1 MSKKWIKN
9 GIVVTSTDTY
19 QADLLIEEGK
29 IISIGKMPDISDA
42 EVVIDASGLYVFP
55 GAVDEHT
62 HMSMPFNGTES
73 LPWETETVAAA
84 VGGTTT
90 IVDFALQAKGSS
102 LADTI
107 RKWQTR
113 AAENTAID
121 YNLHVA
127 ITDLT
132 NEIMEEIPTAVKSG
146 VSTFKLFMAYKGELM
161 VDDSTMFRML
171 QKAKEVGA
179 LVMVHAENGDVISLL
194 QQQLLAE
201 GKTEPYYH
209 AVSRPID
216 IETEATHRAIKLAKA
231 AGSPIFIVHVSGGEP
246 AQEIRRAR
254 ASGQPVFAETC
265 PQYLFLDETYLALPG
280 FEGAKYVCSP
290 PLRERSQQEQ
300 LWNAITDGTLQT
312 IGTDHCSFDFKNQK
326 NLGRNDFSKI
336 PNGGNGIE
344 HWIPLLFTYGV
355 KAGKITLN
363 QFIELISANP
373 AKFMGLYPRKGT
385 IAIGSDADLVLFDPK
400 VEQTITA
407 ASHLQ
412 GSDYNFYEGR
422 QVQGAARHVLLRGEV
437 IVKNGIYVG
446 SLSQGQFIH
455 AKPFGAAYRINPL
468 ARGITNEGKPVETGA
483 AL

>member
-1 MSKKWIKN
+1 MAKKWIKN
-9 GIVVTSTDTY
+9 GIIVTSSDTY
-19 QADLLIEEGK
+19 QADLLIDEGE
-29 IISIGKMPDISDA
+29 IIGIGKMLDISDA
-42 EVVIDASGLYVFP
+42 EVIDATGLYVFP

-90 IVDFALQAKGSS
+90 IIDFALQARGSS
-102 LADTI
+102 LTDTI

-113 AAENTAID
+113 AAGNTAID

-132 NEIMEEIPTAVKSG
+132 NEIMEEIPKAVKLG

-216 IETEATHRAIKLAKA
+216 IEAEATHRAIKLAKA
-231 AGSPIFIVHVSGGEP
+231 AGSPIFIVHVSSGEP
-246 AQEIRRAR
+246 AEEIRRAR
-254 ASGQPVFAETC
+254 ASGQQVFAETC
-265 PQYLFLDETYLALPG
+265 PQYLFLDESYLALPD

-290 PLRERSQQEQ
+290 PLREKSQQEQ

-312 IGTDHCSFDFKNQK
+312 IGTDHCSFDFNNQK
-326 NLGRNDFSKI
+326 YLGRNDFSKI

-344 HWIPLLFTYGV
+344 HWIPLLYTYGV
-355 KAGKITLN
+355 KAGKISLN

-385 IAIGSDADLVLFDPK
+385 IAVGSDADLVLFDPK

-407 ASHLQ
+407 DSHLQ
-412 GSDYNFYEGR
+412 GSDYNFYEGW

-437 IVKNGIYVG
+437 IVKNGEYVG
-446 SLSQGQFIH
+446 SLTQGQFIH
-455 AKPFGAAYRINPL
+455 AKPFGAAYDIKPL
-468 ARGITNEGKPVETGA
+468 SG
-483 AL
+483 

>member
-9 GIVVTSTDTY
+9 GIIVTSSDTY
-19 QADLLIEEGK
+19 QADLLIDGGE
-29 IISIGKMPDISDA
+29 IIGIGKMPDIDNA
-42 EVVIDASGLYVFP
+42 EVIDASGLYVFP

-73 LPWETETVAAA
+73 MPWESETVAAA

-90 IVDFALQAKGSS
+90 IVDFALQARGSS
-102 LADTI
+102 LTDTI

-113 AAENTAID
+113 AEGNTAID

-132 NEIMEEIPTAVKSG
+132 NDIMEEISTAVKLG

-179 LVMVHAENGDVISLL
+179 LVMVHAENGDIISLL
-194 QQQLLAE
+194 QQQLLSE

-231 AGSPIFIVHVSGGEP
+231 AGSPIFIVHVSSGEP
-246 AQEIRRAR
+246 AEEIRRAR

-265 PQYLFLDETYLALPG
+265 PQYLFLDESYLALPD

-290 PLRERSQQEQ
+290 PLREKSQHEQ
-300 LWNAITDGTLQT
+300 LWNAITDGTLQA

-326 NLGRNDFSKI
+326 YLGRNDFSKI

-344 HWIPLLFTYGV
+344 HWIPLLYTYGV
-355 KAGKITLN
+355 KAGKISLN
-363 QFIELISANP
+363 RFIELISANP

-385 IAIGSDADLVLFDPK
+385 IAVGSDADLVLFDPK

-407 ASHLQ
+407 SSQLQ
-412 GSDYNFYEGR
+412 GSDYNFYEGW

-437 IVKNGIYVG
+437 IVKNGTYVG
-446 SLSQGQFIH
+446 SRTQGQFIH
-455 AKPFGAAYRINPL
+455 AKPFGAAFQKV
-468 ARGITNEGKPVETGA
+468 GE
-483 AL
+483 

>member
-1 MSKKWIKN
+1 
-9 GIVVTSTDTY
+9 
-19 QADLLIEEGK
+19 
-29 IISIGKMPDISDA
+29 
-42 EVVIDASGLYVFP
+42 
-55 GAVDEHT
+55 
-62 HMSMPFNGTES
+62 
-73 LPWETETVAAA
+73 
-84 VGGTTT
+84 
-90 IVDFALQAKGSS
+90 
-102 LADTI
+102 
-107 RKWQTR
+107 
-113 AAENTAID
+113 
-121 YNLHVA
+121 
-127 ITDLT
+127 
-132 NEIMEEIPTAVKSG
+132 
-146 VSTFKLFMAYKGELM
+146 MAYKGELM

-231 AGSPIFIVHVSGGEP
+231 AGSPIFIVHVSSGEP

-265 PQYLFLDETYLALPG
+265 PQYLFLDETYLMQPG

-290 PLRERSQQEQ
+290 PLREKSQQEQ

-326 NLGRNDFSKI
+326 HLGRYDFSKI

-344 HWIPLLFTYGV
+344 HWIPLLYTYGV
-355 KAGKITLN
+355 RAGKISLN
-363 QFIELISANP
+363 QFIGLISANP

-385 IAIGSDADLVLFDPK
+385 IAVGSDADLVLFDPK

-412 GSDYNFYEGR
+412 GSDYNFYEGC

-455 AKPFGAAYRINPL
+455 AKPFGAAYDIKPL
-468 ARGITNEGKPVETGA
+468 SG
-483 AL
+483 

>member
-1 MSKKWIKN
+1 MAKKWIKN
-9 GIVVTSTDTY
+9 GIVVTASDTY
-19 QADLLIEEGK
+19 QADLLIEDGK
-29 IISIGKMPDISDA
+29 IISISKMPELSGV
-42 EVVIDASGLYVFP
+42 EVIDASGLYVFP

-90 IVDFALQAKGSS
+90 IVDFALQARGSS
-102 LADTI
+102 LTETI
-107 RKWQTR
+107 RKWQLR
-113 AAENTAID
+113 AVGNTAID

-132 NEIMEEIPTAVKSG
+132 NEILEEIPTAVKLG

-201 GKTEPYYH
+201 GKTEPFYH

-231 AGSPIFIVHVSGGEP
+231 AGSPIFIVHVSSGEP

-265 PQYLFLDETYLALPG
+265 PQYLFLDETYLMQPG

-290 PLRERSQQEQ
+290 PLRDKSQQEQ

-326 NLGRNDFSKI
+326 HLGRYDFSKI

-344 HWIPLLFTYGV
+344 HWIPLLYTYGV
-355 KAGKITLN
+355 KAGKITIN
-363 QFIELISANP
+363 RFIELISTNP

-385 IAIGSDADLVLFDPK
+385 IAVGSDADLVLFDPNA
-400 VEQTITA
+400 EQTITA

-412 GSDYNFYEGR
+412 GSDYNFYEGC

-446 SLSQGQFIH
+446 SLSQGQFLH

-468 ARGITNEGKPVETGA
+468 SREITSGDKPIETSA
-483 AL
+483 AF